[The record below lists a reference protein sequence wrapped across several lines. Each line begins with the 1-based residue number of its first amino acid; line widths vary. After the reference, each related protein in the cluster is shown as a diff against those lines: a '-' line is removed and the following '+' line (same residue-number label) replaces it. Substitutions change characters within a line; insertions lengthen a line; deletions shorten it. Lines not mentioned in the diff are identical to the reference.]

1 MQTLLL
7 LAAVCTLIYYL
18 YAAVELASGSRVLA
32 NLEDIPPFPGP
43 APPKLSI
50 VVAACNEERGIEQ
63 ALTSILHQHYPDY
76 EVIVVNDRS
85 TDRTGEILFRMAQ
98 TNPRLQLVTIQQLP
112 PAWLGKN
119 HALHQGA
126 ARASGSFLI
135 FTDADI
141 VMDPSVLSRA
151 VHYAVERSV
160 DHLAISPRIVMNS
173 FLLNAFLGT
182 FALIFNMYVQ
192 PWKARNPKSAKHVG
206 IGAFNMVR
214 TTAYR
219 AIGGHQRIAM
229 RPDDDMKLGQLIK
242 QQGYK
247 QDFVIG
253 AALLS
258 VEWYESFGQMV
269 QGLMKNMFA
278 SVEYNAVLAIAGS
291 AVQIL
296 IGVWPF
302 AALFATRGWLQMLN
316 ALIVATILILFTANA
331 RSVGMRPIYAPTY
344 PLAIVAFCYI
354 LLRSMTVT
362 LWTGGIHWRGTF
374 YPLSQLRAK
383 PPALSGTA
391 VTYNGGGAK
400 L

>member
-7 LAAVCTLIYYL
+7 LAAVCTLLFYL
-18 YAAVELASGSRVLA
+18 YSALEMAFGSRTIA
-32 NLEDIPPFPGP
+32 KLEDIPPLTSSGQ
-43 APPKLSI
+43 PKVS
-50 VVAACNEERGIEQ
+50 VVIAACNEERGIEQ
-63 ALTSILHQHYPDY
+63 ALTSVLHQDYRDY

-85 TDRTGEILFRMAQ
+85 TDRTGEILHRMSQA
-98 TNPRLQLVTIQQLP
+98 NPRLQLIAIHQLP

-126 ARASGSFLI
+126 ARASGSFLL
-135 FTDADI
+135 FTDADV
-141 VMDPSVLSRA
+141 VMHPSVLSRA
-151 VHYAVERSV
+151 VRYALDYGV
-160 DHLAISPRIVMNS
+160 DHLAMPPRVVMKGA
-173 FLLNAFLGT
+173 LLNAFLGT

-214 TTAYR
+214 TAVYR
-219 AIGGHQRIAM
+219 AVGGHQRISM
-229 RPDDDMKLGQLIK
+229 RPDDDMKLGKLLK
-242 QQGYK
+242 DEGYK

-253 AALLS
+253 IALIS

-296 IGVWPF
+296 MGVWPF
-302 AALFATRGWLQMLN
+302 AAIVLTRGWLQILN
-316 ALIVATILILFTANA
+316 ALIVATILILFSINA
-331 RSVGMRPIYAPTY
+331 RSVGVRRIYALTY
-344 PLAIVAFCYI
+344 PLAVLAFCYI

-362 LWTGGIHWRGTF
+362 LWTGGINWRGTH

-383 PPALSGTA
+383 PPMLE
-391 VTYNGGGAK
+391 
-400 L
+400 